1 MDVKESLRLKAICAL
16 VGVAFLYASMNVA
29 VRFLH
34 QGFDT
39 FTQIYLRIGFGFVIG
54 LSVFGKKI
62 RIRIIQKTSLKD
74 WLILFMMGFGGFG
87 MFVYFVTL
95 GALEA
100 KLLNISVILGVAP
113 LFTYLYSLVFFKEKI
128 KPIIIFFLFLSLI
141 GISFIAGKS
150 YGFSLS
156 QFGRGEFYVLVSAA
170 LLGLFF
176 IGRRM
181 LSKHLNN
188 TEITLIT
195 MGIACV
201 TNLIFALGYKEPF
214 VLQNVLNPIVMAG
227 LVIGGFGN
235 ILSTKF
241 ETFAFQHIHPV
252 IGSQI
257 LLSENI
263 FSLFLGLFLYRE
275 LFGMP
280 EFIGSALVI
289 VSVYFANKYLAKK

>member
-1 MDVKESLRLKAICAL
+1 MKPKESFQLKAILAL
-16 VGVAFLYASMNVA
+16 IGVSFLYASMNVA

-34 QGFDT
+34 EGFSI
-39 FTQIYLRIGFGFVIG
+39 FTQVYLRIGLGLIIG
-54 LSVFGKKI
+54 LLVFGREI
-62 RIRIIQKTSLKD
+62 RLKLIGKTSFRD

-87 MFVYFVTL
+87 LFVYFITL

-113 LFTYLYSLVFFKEKI
+113 LFTYFYSL
-128 KPIIIFFLFLSLI
+128 IFFRKKPKASILIFLLSSLI
-141 GISFIAGKS
+141 GISFIASKS
-150 YGFSLS
+150 FGFSIS
-156 QFGRGEFYVLVSAA
+156 QFGRGELYVLISAA

-195 MGIACV
+195 MGIACI
-201 TNLIFALGYKEPF
+201 TNLFFAIANKEVL
-214 VLQNVLNPIVMAG
+214 VLQNVLNPIVMVG
-227 LVIGGFGN
+227 LLIGGFGN

-263 FSLFLGLFLYRE
+263 FSLFLGLILYRE
-275 LFGMP
+275 LFGLP
-280 EFIGSALVI
+280 EIVGSILIVI
-289 VSVYFANKYLAKK
+289 SVYFANKYLAKK

>member
-1 MDVKESLRLKAICAL
+1 MKLNVSIQLKAILAL
-16 VGVAFLYASMNVA
+16 IGVSFSYALMNVA

-34 QGFDT
+34 EGFDT
-39 FTQIYLRIGFGFVIG
+39 FTQIYLRIGLGFFIG
-54 LSVFGKKI
+54 LLVFWKNI
-62 RIRIIQKTSLKD
+62 RIPAIRKISLRD
-74 WLILFMMGFGGFG
+74 WIILFMMGFGGFG

-113 LFTYLYSLVFFKEKI
+113 LFTYLYSLVFFREKI
-128 KPIIIFFLFLSLI
+128 KPMILFFLVSSLI
-141 GISFIAGKS
+141 GISFIASKS
-150 YGFSLS
+150 YGFSVS

-181 LSKHLNN
+181 LSKNLNN

-195 MGIACV
+195 MGIACL
-201 TNLIFALGYKEPF
+201 TNLVFAIANREVFVVQNIF
-214 VLQNVLNPIVMAG
+214 NPIVMVG
-227 LVIGGFGN
+227 LLIGGFGN

-263 FSLFLGLFLYRE
+263 FSLFLGLVLYRE
-275 LFGMP
+275 IFGLP
-280 EFIGSALVI
+280 EIVGSVLIVI
-289 VSVYFANKYLAKK
+289 SVYFANRHLN